1 MHLLILENLQVNRKT
16 DKVRNCFVS
25 RYLKQISI
33 MGLSFLKKNYIIF
46 GQSLF
51 VNFILIF

>member
-16 DKVRNCFVS
+16 DKVRNCLVS